1 MRYNFICEKCGK
13 TKEVEVPYT
22 EKDKLTIIC
31 EDCNVPMR
39 RNWKSAIFVSNDC
52 KSDEIEETSWIKERM
67 KVRPS
72 GKTRAIY

>member
-1 MRYNFICEKCGK
+1 MRYNFICDKCKK

-22 EKDKLTIIC
+22 ERDTVEVFC
-31 EDCNVPMR
+31 DDCKIPMR
-39 RNWKSAIFVSNDC
+39 RNWKSAIFVSNEC
-52 KSDEIEETSWIKERM
+52 KSSEIEETSWLKERM